1 MRESVFGPHHEV
13 LYRLSGIAY
22 DTVVA
27 TVVLDTNV
35 AEAAMRSRRGASFA
49 IISQVGTGRFDIALS
64 VPLVLEYE
72 EVLMRQAGVM
82 KRDPAAVRELL
93 DYFCSV
99 GKRQSIFYLWRPCL
113 PDPRDEMVLELAVAA
128 GCDAIVT
135 HNRRH
140 FRPALQFGVRV
151 LGPAQFLQEIRG
163 NP

>member
-1 MRESVFGPHHEV
+1 
-13 LYRLSGIAY
+13 
-22 DTVVA
+22 VA

-49 IISQVGTGRFDIALS
+49 VVSQVGTGRFDIALS

-72 EVLMRQAGVM
+72 EVLMRQTGTM
-82 KRDPAAVRELL
+82 KRDPAAVRDLL
-93 DYFCSV
+93 DYFCAV

-128 GCDAIVT
+128 SCDAIVT

-140 FRPALQFGVRV
+140 FRPASQFGIRV